1 MRGIA
6 IDRFGGPETLTLRD
20 DLPDPLLGPDVFVV
34 RAHAASV
41 NPVDTKVRA
50 GALAERFPHHFPL
63 IPGWDVAGV
72 VEHAGPATTGI
83 AEGDEVIGYVRR
95 DDVQLGTYAE
105 LVTAPQRCLAP
116 KPASLSMTEAAALPL
131 AGLTAYQALTEALG
145 ISDGERLLIH
155 NAAGGVGSFA
165 VQLAHNIG
173 AHVIASTGSGN
184 HDYVR
189 ELGADETIDYH
200 DGPASGQLD
209 EKVDAVLD
217 LIGGAALTDAPK
229 QIHDGGRIASVI
241 DAATV
246 LGLPNGRYVFVRPD
260 AAQLAALSAMVD
272 AGALRVSLQETFAL
286 ADAAEAHRRS
296 EQGHVRGKLALQ
308 IA

>member
-6 IDRFGGPETLTLRD
+6 IDRFGGPETLTMRE

-50 GALAERFPHHFPL
+50 GGLAERFPHHFPL

-72 VEHAGPATTGI
+72 VQQAGPATTGL

-116 KPASLSMTEAAALPL
+116 KPTSVSMAEAAALPL
-131 AGLTAYQALTEALG
+131 AGLAAYQALTEALG

-165 VQLAHNIG
+165 VQLAHNLG
-173 AHVIASTGSGN
+173 AYVIATASKAN

-189 ELGADETIDYH
+189 SLGADETLDYH
-200 DGPASGQLD
+200 DGPASELLG
-209 EKVDAVLD
+209 ENVDAVLD
-217 LIGGAALTDAPK
+217 LIGGDALTEAPK
-229 QIHDGGRIASVI
+229 QVHAGGRIASII
-241 DAATV
+241 DPVTV

-260 AAQLAALSAMVD
+260 APQLTALSAMVD
-272 AGALRVSLQETFAL
+272 AGSLRIPVQQTFAL
-286 ADAAEAHRRS
+286 ADAAEAHRTS
-296 EQGHVRGKLALQ
+296 EDGHVRGKLAIQ